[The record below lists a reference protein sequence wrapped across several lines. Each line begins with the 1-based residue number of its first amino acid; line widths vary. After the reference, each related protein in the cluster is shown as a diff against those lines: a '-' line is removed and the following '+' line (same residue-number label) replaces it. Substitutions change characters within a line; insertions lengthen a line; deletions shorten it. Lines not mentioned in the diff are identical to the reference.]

1 MWDIRRRTNLQITRF
16 GNNFDDLTWIDVG
29 VRGDRFVCSD
39 ILGAVIVYSF
49 QDEDFV
55 EESIIYVSMMTES
68 YFQKSNCAPVLWVGR
83 LLLSVVDDLCSLFT
97 PFLQN
102 NSLVIKVYKQFHSNS
117 FPQLF
122 CLNHDASV
130 LAILSEG
137 FIEFF
142 HVDTDSQPFSS
153 LSISFVALSDMNDF

>member
-1 MWDIRRRTNLQITRF
+1 M
-16 GNNFDDLTWIDVG
+16 
-29 VRGDRFVCSD
+29 
-39 ILGAVIVYSF
+39 
-49 QDEDFV
+49 
-55 EESIIYVSMMTES
+55 
-68 YFQKSNCAPVLWVGR
+68 
-83 LLLSVVDDLCSLFT
+83 DDLCSLFT

-142 HVDTDSQPFSS
+142 HVDMDSQPFSS

>member
-16 GNNFDDLTWIDVG
+16 GNNFDDLTLIDVG

-68 YFQKSNCAPVLWVGR
+68 
-83 LLLSVVDDLCSLFT
+83 
-97 PFLQN
+97 
-102 NSLVIKVYKQFHSNS
+102 
-117 FPQLF
+117 
-122 CLNHDASV
+122 
-130 LAILSEG
+130 
-137 FIEFF
+137 
-142 HVDTDSQPFSS
+142 
-153 LSISFVALSDMNDF
+153 